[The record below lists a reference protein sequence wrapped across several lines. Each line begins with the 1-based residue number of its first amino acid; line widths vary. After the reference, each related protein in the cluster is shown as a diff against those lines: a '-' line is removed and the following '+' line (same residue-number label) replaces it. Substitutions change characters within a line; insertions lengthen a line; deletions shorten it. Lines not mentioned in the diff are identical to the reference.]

1 MSRLLLIVQPEN
13 QHLRQVD
20 LLTSFLDAW
29 GHDPEEIVLYLSADI
44 RSTAI
49 FDKELPGSI
58 RTQIRYQSMPS
69 LNDAFN
75 KKQIFD
81 IQNGDHFLISGT
93 KLHLAC
99 LINEIKNKAANAE
112 IFVVCV
118 HEKPDHSSF
127 DFHTYTSSNGSIHVE
142 QNTIS
147 RNEIVSASRLLAAK
161 SYSFDVYGPKMTLLT
176 RAQQRLLRSEMSSP
190 REDKQKI
197 KPNVGK
203 NFEIVLA
210 HKLSNHPHV
219 IETLVNCELKTA
231 GASTA
236 REEDIVCTTK
246 DGKYLFISCKFGK
259 EGSRR
264 ELNRL
269 ANVAISRNLQPREKW
284 LILYAT
290 RHSKLD
296 LANRH
301 IKNESFNV
309 HAVSISTIDDFLSNL
324 D

>member
-1 MSRLLLIVQPEN
+1 MMRLLLIVQPEN
-13 QHLRQVD
+13 QHQRQVD
-20 LLTSFLDAW
+20 LLTAFLDAW
-29 GHDPEEIVLYLSADI
+29 DHDPQEIVLYLSADI

-49 FDKELPGSI
+49 FDKELPESI
-58 RTQIRYQSMPS
+58 RTQIRYQSIPS
-69 LNDAFN
+69 LNDTFN
-75 KKQIFD
+75 KQQIFD

-99 LINEIKNKAANAE
+99 LLNEVKNKAADGEA
-112 IFVVCV
+112 IVVCI

-127 DFHTYTSSNGSIHVE
+127 DFHTYTGRNGSIHVE
-142 QNTIS
+142 QNTTG
-147 RNEIVSASRLLAAK
+147 RKEIVFASRLLAAK
-161 SYSFDVYGPKMTLLT
+161 SYSFDVYGPKTAPLT

-197 KPNVGK
+197 KPNVGR
-203 NFEIVLA
+203 NFETVLA
-210 HKLSNHPHV
+210 HKLSNHPHI

-231 GASTA
+231 RASTA

-290 RHSKLD
+290 RHSKLG

-301 IKNESFNV
+301 IKDENFNV
-309 HAVSISTIDDFLSNL
+309 HAVSISTIDDFLSKT

>member
-1 MSRLLLIVQPEN
+1 MMRLLLIVQPEN

-20 LLTSFLDAW
+20 LLTAFLDAW
-29 GHDPEEIVLYLSADI
+29 GHDPQEIVLYLSADI

-49 FDKELPGSI
+49 FDKELPESI
-58 RTQIRYQSMPS
+58 RTQIRYQSIPS
-69 LNDAFN
+69 LNDTFN
-75 KKQIFD
+75 KQQIFD

-99 LINEIKNKAANAE
+99 LLNEVKNKAADGEA
-112 IFVVCV
+112 IVVCV

-127 DFHTYTSSNGSIHVE
+127 DFHTYTGRNGSIHVE
-142 QNTIS
+142 QNTTG
-147 RNEIVSASRLLAAK
+147 RKEIVFASRLLAAK
-161 SYSFDVYGPKMTLLT
+161 SYSFDVYGPKTAPLT
-176 RAQQRLLRSEMSSP
+176 MAQQRLLRSEMSSP

-197 KPNVGK
+197 KPNVGR
-203 NFEIVLA
+203 NFETVLA
-210 HKLSNHPHV
+210 HKLSNHPHI

-231 GASTA
+231 RASTA

-290 RHSKLD
+290 RHSKLG

-301 IKNESFNV
+301 IKDENFNV
-309 HAVSISTIDDFLSNL
+309 HAVSISTIDDFLSKT